1 MDYCIRTYKDESQIE
16 HSKNILAENN
26 DSILAQSELLSLAGN
41 PTRLKILVLISQD
54 DELCV
59 CDLSDVLDMTMPAV
73 SQHLKK
79 LREGGIIKSRRHAQ
93 TIFYSLTTTG
103 DQFMVNLMK
112 QMKLESLTIT
122 A

>member
-1 MDYCIRTYKDESQIE
+1 MDYCIRTYKDQSQIE
-16 HSKNILAENN
+16 HSKSILEENN
-26 DSILAQSELLSLAGN
+26 SAILEQSELLSLAGN

-93 TIFYSLTTTG
+93 TIFYSLTTIG

-112 QMKLESLTIT
+112 QMKLESLTVT